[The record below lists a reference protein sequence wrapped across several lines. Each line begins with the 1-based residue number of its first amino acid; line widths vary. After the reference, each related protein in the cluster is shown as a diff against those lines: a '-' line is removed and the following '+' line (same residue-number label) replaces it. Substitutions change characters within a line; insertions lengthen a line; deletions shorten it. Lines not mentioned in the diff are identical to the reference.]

1 MVSKLHV
8 AILVVV
14 VAIAITWYSTRSQ
27 TPDLETPVL
36 IPLVGGLKQ
45 PVNIAVVGSGVGG
58 ASAAY
63 FVREYLGAKAN
74 IHVYEG
80 TGECSIF

>member
-1 MVSKLHV
+1 MLSKLQA
-8 AILVVV
+8 AILVTL
-14 VAIAITWYSTRSQ
+14 VAIAITWFSTRSQ

-45 PVNIAVVGSGVGG
+45 HVNIAVVGSGVGG
-58 ASAAY
+58 SSAAY
-63 FVREYLGAKAN
+63 FVREYLGGKAN

-80 TGECSIF
+80 TGE